1 MPLVVGILHQA
12 YSFRDDPSPN
22 SLATKNSLQ
31 LLQQA
36 FLFFFFLPALFGPL
50 NDNLEWHCLG
60 LWRRVK
66 KFLWSW
72 QRARRLDKRH
82 QYSTN
87 QRVWE
92 NMKKELFIQVKDTH
106 TKKKE
111 WGPIV
116 LMEYNSSSFYLFL
129 FKATKNPLSTLS
141 STTMMKSE
149 AMRGSIKITTLELNL
164 WFRTQICV
172 RLIAFGELS
181 PCSSDCSFIAA
192 LRPKLPANNGHMEIN
207 WNLICE
213 WAASWI
219 LHSAPHMTFSSASS
233 PPKLDVN
240 DQAEAKLQYEQ
251 SLGSKNIE
259 SS

>member
-106 TKKKE
+106 TKKKRMGTNRPDGIQLFFFLSFSFQSNKKSAFNTE
-111 WGPIV
+111 LDDNDEIWGNERQHKDHYIRTEFV
-116 LMEYNSSSFYLFL
+116 VQNTDMCE
-129 FKATKNPLSTLS
+129 TDCIWWTLS
-141 STTMMKSE
+141 
-149 AMRGSIKITTLELNL
+149 LQ
-164 WFRTQICV
+164 FR
-172 RLIAFGELS
+172 LFFH
-181 PCSSDCSFIAA
+181 SSLKA
-192 LRPKLPANNGHMEIN
+192 
-207 WNLICE
+207 
-213 WAASWI
+213 
-219 LHSAPHMTFSSASS
+219 
-233 PPKLDVN
+233 
-240 DQAEAKLQYEQ
+240 
-251 SLGSKNIE
+251 
-259 SS
+259 